1 VVNHIAA
8 SEIGFYTAQLSNPLD
23 PQYWVPVANS
33 FVRRSP
39 ASVLLLMDIPGW
51 RRSRNCAVAAHNYEF
66 DRSRDIQ
73 DAVSWT
79 KGAHNFKF
87 GGRYLWFQAASG
99 SEDSR
104 NGVYQFSQLET
115 AQVVNGSA
123 VAGTGNAYASFLLG
137 AVVYDLRRLELGK
150 LVHSVAA
157 IFAALA
163 LGTTGSGRQT

>member
-1 VVNHIAA
+1 
-8 SEIGFYTAQLSNPLD
+8 
-23 PQYWVPVANS
+23 
-33 FVRRSP
+33 
-39 ASVLLLMDIPGW
+39 MDIPEW
-51 RRSRNCAVAAHNYEF
+51 AWSRKHAAVAAHNYEF

-79 KGAHNFKF
+79 KGTHNFKF

-123 VAGTGNAYASFLLG
+123 VAGTGNAYASFQLG
-137 AVVYDLRRLELGK
+137 AVDSASMSLVQPPSNHSQYCQAAEDNWK
-150 LVHSVAA
+150 LTKKLTLNY
-157 IFAALA
+157 AAL
-163 LGTTGSGRQT
+163 GSPAARLREE